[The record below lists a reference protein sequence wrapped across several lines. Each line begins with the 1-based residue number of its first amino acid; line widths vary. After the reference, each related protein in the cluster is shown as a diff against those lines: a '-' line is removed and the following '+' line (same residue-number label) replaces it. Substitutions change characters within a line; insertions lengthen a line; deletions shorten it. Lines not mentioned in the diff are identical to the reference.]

1 MVKISINKIIVLQT
15 KNNKNKIKK
24 KMLQKNKQIN
34 IINQQKTNKK
44 LNNNKYKH
52 KDTIDS
58 NQVY

>member
-1 MVKISINKIIVLQT
+1 MIKISINKIIVLQT
-15 KNNKNKIKK
+15 KNNKNKIKN

-34 IINQQKTNKK
+34 KINQQKTNKK

-52 KDTIDS
+52 KDIIDS